1 LKKQVQ
7 TPFLLYIESDFIL
20 LLKHLDDF
28 FATMVRINFAPMGD
42 ERGKG
47 VLLARAF
54 FTKNFWDGAQAAVPP
69 GLGCIPDGLS
79 IGLLAMQAGMS
90 KLEGILLSVLVMAGA
105 SELMTIGMMT
115 AGAPVAAI
123 ILGTFFLNLR
133 HFVMSAS
140 VWRRIEGAS
149 LGDKLLGSFALCD
162 ESFAVFSLS

>member
-1 LKKQVQ
+1 MCLCE
-7 TPFLLYIESDFIL
+7 T
-20 LLKHLDDF
+20 
-28 FATMVRINFAPMGD
+28 R
-42 ERGKG
+42 KG
-47 VLLARAF
+47 GTALARVF
-54 FTKNFWDGAQAAVPP
+54 FTKNFWNGAKAAVPP
-69 GLGCIPDGLS
+69 GLGCVPVGLS
-79 IGLLAMQAGMS
+79 IGLLATQAGMS

-105 SELMTIGMMT
+105 SELMAIGMLT